1 MDIIIAL
8 RKGIF
13 FYCEA
18 VCVFM
23 VSLAS
28 EFENLLTQLVSTAYI

>member
-1 MDIIIAL
+1 
-8 RKGIF
+8 
-13 FYCEA
+13 
-18 VCVFM
+18 VCVFT